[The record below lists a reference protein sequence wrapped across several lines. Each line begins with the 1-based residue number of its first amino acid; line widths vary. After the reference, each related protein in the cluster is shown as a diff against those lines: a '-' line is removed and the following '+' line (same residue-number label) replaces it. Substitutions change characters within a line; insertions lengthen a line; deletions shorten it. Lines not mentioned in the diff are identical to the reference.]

1 MPAPSWPHQPRC
13 PTEMPGLR
21 LTEFVASY
29 RGDPDRFPSTDGRY
43 RCGIS
48 LWIAI
53 SLSPGYPTNSDTRL
67 HGGHPAATAIAG
79 HVPFRGSPG
88 GKFGA
93 RMVTEIV
100 DNPQEK
106 ARPTSSW
113 PRPRSFRGRKP
124 RQCCALRP
132 DSGNSDCW
140 PVCAATEP
148 GRVWEDRLSDPI
160 RVRNVPCRDAPPAH
174 LAPPARSRGARGCPS
189 CGGWRVLASACIL
202 IGPARAVM
210 RPYRSWP
217 RWIME
222 CAHAR
227 RSRRRS

>member
-1 MPAPSWPHQPRC
+1 MRDFPMDRDFALPRISNQFRHQASRWPSRC
-13 PTEMPGLR
+13 DCH
-21 LTEFVASY
+21 S
-29 RGDPDRFPSTDGRY
+29 
-43 RCGIS
+43 
-48 LWIAI
+48 
-53 SLSPGYPTNSDTRL
+53 
-67 HGGHPAATAIAG
+67 
-79 HVPFRGSPG
+79 
-88 GKFGA
+88 
-93 RMVTEIV
+93 
-100 DNPQEK
+100 
-106 ARPTSSW
+106 
-113 PRPRSFRGRKP
+113 RPRTLQRFARRQVWGANGHRDCRRPARKGATDIVLAAPAEFQRKP

-132 DSGNSDCW
+132 DSGNSDCR

-174 LAPPARSRGARGCPS
+174 LAAPARSRGARGCPS
-189 CGGWRVLASACIL
+189 CGGWRVLAPACIL